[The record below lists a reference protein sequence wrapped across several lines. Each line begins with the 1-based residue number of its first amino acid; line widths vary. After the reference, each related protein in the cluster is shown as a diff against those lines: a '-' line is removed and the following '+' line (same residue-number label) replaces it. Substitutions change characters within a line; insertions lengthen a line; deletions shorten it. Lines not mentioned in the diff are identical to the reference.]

1 MSSLLSTKEMLV
13 KAQEQ
18 RDAVPAFNIHNLE
31 TAQSVVDAAIE
42 TGSPLIIAVTPSTM
56 DYAGHAYIHAIV
68 DVATKSNDIPIALHL
83 DHHKTI
89 DSIHT
94 SLKLGVKSVMIDG
107 SHRSLEENMSISK
120 EVVELA
126 HTYGATVEAELGR
139 FGDEKDGIEGQYTD
153 PFVAVEFV
161 ERTNV
166 DSLAVAIGTGH
177 GVYDVEPKLDF
188 VPASG
193 H

>member
-126 HTYGATVEAELGR
+126 HTCGATVEA
-139 FGDEKDGIEGQYTD
+139 
-153 PFVAVEFV
+153 
-161 ERTNV
+161 
-166 DSLAVAIGTGH
+166 
-177 GVYDVEPKLDF
+177 
-188 VPASG
+188 
-193 H
+193 